1 MQFALGDM
9 GMTSYEFH
17 CLTAAEYILAVRGYD
32 RKLIREWEH
41 TRLIA
46 YTSAKPK
53 QDISSWMP
61 LPTDNGA
68 GVIEES
74 KLMEAWAKAT
84 QKHGART
91 QDKD

>member
-1 MQFALGDM
+1 M

-32 RKLIREWEH
+32 RKLMRAWEH
-41 TRLIA
+41 TRATCYAIV
-46 YTSAKPK
+46 KPN
-53 QDISSWMP
+53 QSIESWWP
-61 LPTDNGA
+61 LPTDSGA